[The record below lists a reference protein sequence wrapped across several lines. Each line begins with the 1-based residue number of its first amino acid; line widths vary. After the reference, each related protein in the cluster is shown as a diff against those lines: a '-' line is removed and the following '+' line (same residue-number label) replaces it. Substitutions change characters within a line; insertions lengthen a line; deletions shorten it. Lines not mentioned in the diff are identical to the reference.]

1 MLGLPRRVEIRPP
14 QGRDRAGNTK
24 RTSPNLW
31 RKNKEMGGGYECLY
45 RLMNNNYYQKGKLQ
59 QL

>member
-14 QGRDRAGNTK
+14 NGRDRAGNTK

-31 RKNKEMGGGYECLY
+31 RKNKEMGGGMSVYID
-45 RLMNNNYYQKGKLQ
+45 
-59 QL
+59 